1 MSPQGPSLFLHS
13 LPAQAG
19 GSAILPL
26 SEVHKLSLTISSLF
40 NPCVSGSA
48 IGPFTQPLILVCV
61 WGLAI
66 SFTTDRSLHLN
77 PCAPR
82 SRLQA
87 QQSMLGAPWCLC
99 IILCYLSRLGTTSQE
114 APETVRP
121 AR

>member
-61 WGLAI
+61 WGVGYLI
-66 SFTTDRSLHLN
+66 YHR
-77 PCAPR
+77 
-82 SRLQA
+82 Q
-87 QQSMLGAPWCLC
+87 
-99 IILCYLSRLGTTSQE
+99 II
-114 APETVRP
+114 APEPMCSQV
-121 AR
+121 